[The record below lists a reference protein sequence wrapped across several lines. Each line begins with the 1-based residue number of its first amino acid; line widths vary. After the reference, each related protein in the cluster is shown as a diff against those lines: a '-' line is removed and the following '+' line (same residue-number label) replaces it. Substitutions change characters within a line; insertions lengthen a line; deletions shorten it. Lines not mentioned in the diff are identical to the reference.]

1 MSAQA
6 GSGNRNLIIIIVVV
20 VVLLCCCCL
29 ALAAAYYYA
38 SITPGLLNGISPTTR
53 SLLQLLA

>member
-29 ALAAAYYYA
+29 ALAGAYYYA